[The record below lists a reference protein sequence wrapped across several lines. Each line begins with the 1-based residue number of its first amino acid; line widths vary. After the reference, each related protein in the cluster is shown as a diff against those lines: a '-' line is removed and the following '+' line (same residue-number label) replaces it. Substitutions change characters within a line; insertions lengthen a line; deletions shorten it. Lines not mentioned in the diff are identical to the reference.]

1 MKKIEGAPK
10 DMKSVREERFRYY
23 RGGHKW
29 VRDECDK
36 LGLMKTDNFREFLH
50 RFSKFV
56 EGCQRI
62 RQSEVAF
69 SEETT
74 PDGSTPPL
82 KQPSRAIAKKPILH
96 WKLARE
102 RYILFKR
109 LGFIHA
115 ITPLRSRARA
125 AIVCAVEFALCR
137 LLRVPAYAYCRIGCS
152 GRRFLRFSY
161 VLPCTRLSR

>member
-1 MKKIEGAPK
+1 
-10 DMKSVREERFRYY
+10 MKSVREERFRYY

-69 SEETT
+69 SEDT
-74 PDGSTPPL
+74 
-82 KQPSRAIAKKPILH
+82 K
-96 WKLARE
+96 
-102 RYILFKR
+102 
-109 LGFIHA
+109 
-115 ITPLRSRARA
+115 
-125 AIVCAVEFALCR
+125 
-137 LLRVPAYAYCRIGCS
+137 YAYYNAQVNSTDLG
-152 GRRFLRFSY
+152 SY
-161 VLPCTRLSR
+161 PL